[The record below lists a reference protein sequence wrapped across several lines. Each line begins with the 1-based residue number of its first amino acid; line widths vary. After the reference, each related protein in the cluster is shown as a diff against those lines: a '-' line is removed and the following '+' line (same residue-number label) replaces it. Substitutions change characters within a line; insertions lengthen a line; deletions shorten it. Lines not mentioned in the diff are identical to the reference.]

1 MNNSSA
7 NGEQIPLPRLIR
19 GYIKKCFVSF
29 VNVFTGTFR
38 FQTPSLPPFQTL
50 PALRSLALVFGIF
63 LGSTLAFFTQIGM
76 VTTSCPSEH

>member
-7 NGEQIPLPRLIR
+7 NGEQIPLPWLIR

-38 FQTPSLPPFQTL
+38 FQTLPSL

-76 VTTSCPSEH
+76 VTTNSCEH

>member
-7 NGEQIPLPRLIR
+7 NGEQIPLPWPAMMIR
-19 GYIKKCFVSF
+19 GYIKKCFVSLVF
-29 VNVFTGTFR
+29 NVFTGTR
-38 FQTPSLPPFQTL
+38 FQTFSDITSIT
-50 PALRSLALVFGIF
+50 RSLALVFGIF